1 MSDAMQARGLR
12 FGHGSRAL
20 IDDVSVTFEPGEMI
34 ALIGPNG
41 AGKSTL
47 LRLLTGFLT
56 PDAGECWL
64 GDRPL
69 SEWPREPLAQR
80 RAVMRQQ
87 NSVTFPL
94 PAEEVVAM
102 GRAPWPASKSKAV
115 IEEVMQITGSI
126 ELAKRDYRSLS
137 GGEQQ
142 RVQLARVL
150 AQLWHDDGP
159 RGWLFLDEPTSALD
173 LFWQQYSL
181 RLLHKLT
188 RNGRFS
194 VCTVLHD
201 LNLASLW
208 SDRILLLHQGK
219 LVAQG
224 APQEVMTESTL
235 KRWYQADL
243 HVVMPQEQG
252 RPQIQ
257 LRA

>member
-1 MSDAMQARGLR
+1 MSDSMQARGLR
-12 FGHGSRAL
+12 FSHGARAL
-20 IDDVSVTFEPGEMI
+20 IDDVSVTFAPGEMI

-56 PDAGECWL
+56 PDTGECWL

-115 IEEVMQITGSI
+115 IEEVMQITGSL

-235 KRWYQADL
+235 TRWYQADL